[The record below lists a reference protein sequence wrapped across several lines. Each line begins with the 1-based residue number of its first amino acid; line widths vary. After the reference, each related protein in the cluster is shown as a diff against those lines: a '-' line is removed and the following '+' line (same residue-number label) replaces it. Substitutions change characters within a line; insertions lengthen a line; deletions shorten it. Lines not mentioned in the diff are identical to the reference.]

1 MKKVKLVKIAV
12 LGAAAILGITG
23 CNKQPSEQ
31 PLDAKWLALGQF
43 QVGEHDSAWD
53 AALDDNG
60 NVIAESH
67 HLDVEDVLYGL
78 KIPYEC
84 EDINTDED

>member
-1 MKKVKLVKIAV
+1 MFKIVRENGDWEKLI
-12 LGAAAILGITG
+12 
-23 CNKQPSEQ
+23 
-31 PLDAKWLALGQF
+31 
-43 QVGEHDSAWD
+43 
-53 AALDDNG
+53 DDDG
-60 NVIAESH
+60 KVIAEAH